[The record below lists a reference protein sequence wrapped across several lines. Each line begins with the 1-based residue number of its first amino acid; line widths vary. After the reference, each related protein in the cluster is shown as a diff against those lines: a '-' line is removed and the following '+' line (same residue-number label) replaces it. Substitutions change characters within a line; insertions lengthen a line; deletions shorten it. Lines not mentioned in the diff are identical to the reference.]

1 MQDRFNAEVAKR
13 LRTLTLALALL
24 YLFYAPSHLFV
35 IGGANGVVMAA
46 VALASSALFMGLYR
60 RWGAQPVRPARA
72 HPAAALLVS
81 VVLGNCLAHL
91 YLTAEIEQTT
101 NVLLLIVALG
111 SLLLSLPWLLGCV
124 AASALAWGLVVLALP
139 NATSDI
145 LHYGFALFAASLFSV
160 LIYIVRA
167 RMLGNL
173 ERTVASLR
181 ESEERFQRLADAS
194 FEGIL
199 VHDKGTIIDANAR
212 LGAMIGFGPD
222 ELIGRHVS
230 EFVTGESV
238 AFVQER
244 TSSDEVRSEPAE
256 VIGRRRDGS
265 SLSVE
270 LLERPLPYKE
280 RTVRVVAVRDLSVYK
295 RTEAALR
302 RSQAELREKNRE
314 LEHANRLKSEFLAT
328 MSHELRTPLTAV
340 LGFSQ
345 LLGDELFGPL
355 NEKQREQVRSIHD
368 SGSHLLS
375 LISDI
380 LDLSKIEVDRVSLTR
395 QEREVAP
402 LLRDALEVV
411 RSSADAKGIHLSAQ
425 LGAGVTTLY
434 CDATRVKQVLYNY
447 LGNAIK
453 FTPIGGEVTLRAREV
468 DGALHVEV
476 EDNGIGVAAED
487 LPKLFQPFSQVDSSL
502 ARNYGGTGL
511 GLALSK
517 RLVELH
523 GGEVWVRSTPGEGS
537 CFGFSLPSTALDSEN
552 GAFGAGEG
560 ETLEE
565 GSEPRR
571 APSAND
577 TASAGRGEKA
587 SKDEVLKLETKP
599 QAPRTP

>member
-1 MQDRFNAEVAKR
+1 MQDRFNSEVAKR
-13 LRTLTLALALL
+13 LRTVTLVLALL

-35 IGGANGVVMAA
+35 ISGANGFVMAA
-46 VALASSALFMGLYR
+46 VALASSALFIGLYR
-60 RWGAQPVRPARA
+60 RWGAQPVHPVRA

-124 AASALAWGLVVLALP
+124 AMSALAWGLVVLALP

-145 LHYGFALFAASLFSV
+145 LHYSFALFAASLFSV
-160 LIYIVRA
+160 LIYAVRA

-173 ERTVASLR
+173 ERTVTSLR

-199 VHDKGTIIDANAR
+199 VHDKGTIIDTNAR

-244 TSSDEVRSEPAE
+244 TSSGEVRSEPAE
-256 VIGRRRDGS
+256 VTGRRRDGS

-380 LDLSKIEVDRVSLTR
+380 LDLSKIEADRVSLTR

-402 LLRDALEVV
+402 LLQGALEVV

-425 LGAGVTTLY
+425 LGVGVTTLY

-453 FTPIGGEVTLRAREV
+453 FTPIGGEVTLHAREV

-537 CFGFSLPSTALDSEN
+537 CFGFSLPNILL
-552 GAFGAGEG
+552 GEG
-560 ETLEE
+560 GAVHAERDHAEEKRAQSADTPLVET
-565 GSEPRR
+565 SER
-571 APSAND
+571 
-577 TASAGRGEKA
+577 
-587 SKDEVLKLETKP
+587 
-599 QAPRTP
+599 